1 MAAFFA
7 ALEVAL
13 STISNILTV
22 GQIAL
27 EIWLATGGWLY
38 ALRGIEFYID
48 CKIVNF
54 IAYVYKYFL
63 MILDGSMFNE
73 ALTEA
78 ILKNVYMF
86 IGVIVFFRLLMLVVK
101 YLINPDLV
109 GDAKVGVNALV
120 QRVIIGICGII
131 FTPTIFSLALRLQSA
146 ILEDQI
152 IQKLIIPS
160 DIMEAVGNTIDDGGK
175 YIGTYV
181 LSGFVSPAADA
192 SDSIKK
198 EYKKAL
204 NKGDLSSIDINK
216 GGYLGYFSDYQYE
229 YFILISTFILAYVL
243 WQILKYTLDLATR
256 AFRLLLYQIM
266 APIAMVEYMINGSD
280 DGVFKSWKSAVLSTY
295 CMIFVRV
302 MAIWFVVFVTMLM
315 SGKFGTTYTA
325 GSLLAKDDYLL
336 RAIIIIALLGFMMDL
351 PKLVGQLFGLDL
363 EQEGNAGGILK
374 QVGGM
379 IKGAAIGG
387 LAIGGAA
394 AGGLLGGAKS
404 LANAGNQANAATK
417 AKMQQGGF
425 GDLKGKDL
433 KQAMKADRRQN
444 RLDNA
449 NKLDHMGHLSAL
461 GSGVAMAALGSNQ
474 FTGAFANQYGS
485 NKKAQ
490 EQTGDSMTA
499 QESSKYKQKKMDED
513 RHNEIIGNQ
522 KQQIDAQK
530 LQGVM
535 ELAAILDQSGI
546 KVDAPTLA
554 ARIFPEMMS
563 NSNSSIETSAKVGG
577 IIGATAATLSASDI
591 DSSGHVSNAEAKQKI
606 VQEVEQVLTAQCAS
620 SGVSVDQRAIHQQ
633 AEVIVD
639 TSNFSVNGGTV
650 TATVTADVSGGME
663 KLAAQDQTIT
673 QTVNQVQGIRMNGAI
688 EDATQTV
695 NQTLNRIATNT
706 EEMNV
711 YAEITT
717 EHVEQM
723 RQDLSQTV
731 NIQRNINDS
740 LTQSVDIQRDI
751 RTNTEE
757 TAVWTELTAETNE
770 RTANT
775 LSNLDNGSNIPRRS
789 DREIPNDSRRRDE

>member
-48 CKIVNF
+48 CKLVNF

-73 ALTEA
+73 ALTDA

-86 IGVIVFFRLLMLVVK
+86 IGVIVFFRLMMLVVK

-131 FTPTIFSLALRLQSA
+131 FTPTIFSIAMRLQSA

-152 IQKLIIPS
+152 IQKLIIPN
-160 DIMEAVGNTIDDGGK
+160 DIMEAVGNSIDDGGK

-181 LSGFVSPAADA
+181 LAGFVSPTADA
-192 SDSIKK
+192 TSSIKN

-256 AFRLLLYQIM
+256 AFRMLLYQIM
-266 APIAMVEYMINGSD
+266 APIAMVEYMINGSE
-280 DGVFKSWKSAVLSTY
+280 DGVFKSWKTATLSTY

-379 IKGAAIGG
+379 VKGAALGG

-394 AGGLLGGAKS
+394 VGGVLGGAKS
-404 LANAGNQANAATK
+404 LANAGDQARAATK

-433 KQAMKADRRQN
+433 KQAMKADRHQN

-490 EQTGDSMTA
+490 EQTGDNLAA
-499 QESSKYKQKKMDED
+499 QENSKYKQKKTEED
-513 RHNEIIGNQ
+513 RHNEIAGT
-522 KQQIDAQK
+522 QK
-530 LQGVM
+530 LAAAV

-546 KVDAPTLA
+546 TVEPQTLA
-554 ARIFPEMMS
+554 ARMYPEMMS
-563 NSNSSIETSAKVGG
+563 GSSGAMETSGKVNG
-577 IIGATAATLSASDI
+577 IISASAAQMSASDI
-591 DSSGHVSNAEAKQKI
+591 DSSGHISNANTKQKM
-606 VQEVEQVLTAQCAS
+606 VQEVEQVITSQCES
-620 SGVSVDQRAIHQQ
+620 SGVKVDQQVIHQQ
-633 AEVIVD
+633 AQMIVD
-639 TSNFSVNGGTV
+639 TSNFSVSGGTV
-650 TATVTADVSGGME
+650 TATVTADVAGGMQQ
-663 KLAAQDQTIT
+663 LAQQDQTIT
-673 QTVNQVQGIRMNGAI
+673 QTVNQVQGIRMKGAI

-695 NQTLNRIATNT
+695 NQTLNKIAHNT

-723 RQDLSQTV
+723 RQDVS
-731 NIQRNINDS
+731 
-740 LTQSVDIQRDI
+740 QSVSIQRDI
-751 RTNTEE
+751 KTNTEE
-757 TAVWTELTAETNE
+757 TAVWTELTAETSE

-775 LSNLDNGSNIPRRS
+775 LSNLDNGSGIARRS
-789 DREIPNDSRRRDE
+789 DREIPRNPNSPDD

>member
-1 MAAFFA
+1 MTKKTEKGLPILNIFSW
-7 ALEVAL
+7 LL
-13 STISNILTV
+13 S
-22 GQIAL
+22 
-27 EIWLATGGWLY
+27 GGWKYVLRTIGFDIDVLLTSLIARVY
-38 ALRGIEFYID
+38 EYFMQILNGAL
-48 CKIVNF
+48 
-54 IAYVYKYFL
+54 
-63 MILDGSMFNE
+63 FNE
-73 ALTEA
+73 KVVSEL
-78 ILKNVYMF
+78 LQNVYVF
-86 IGVIVFFRLLMLVVK
+86 IGVIMFFRLLMLLLK

-109 GDAKVGVNALV
+109 NDAKIGVNSLI
-120 QRVIIGICGII
+120 QRVLIGLAGILFIPTLFDFALQLQNHIIQDNII
-131 FTPTIFSLALRLQSA
+131 Q
-146 ILEDQI
+146 QI
-152 IQKLIIPS
+152 IIPG
-160 DIMEAVGNTIDDGGK
+160 DMLDAVKEKINDGGK

-181 LSGFVSPAADA
+181 LAGFISPGENA
-192 SDSIKK
+192 SKK
-198 EYKKAL
+198 TKTEYNNAL
-204 NKGDLSSIDINK
+204 EIGDMSSLSTLRKD
-216 GGYLGYFSDYQYE
+216 GWLVGEYE
-229 YFILISTFILAYVL
+229 YDYFYLMSTFCLCYVL
-243 WQILKYTLDLATR
+243 YLLVKYTLDLLTR
-256 AFRLLLYQIM
+256 FLRMLMYQLL
-266 APIAMVEYMINGSD
+266 APVAMIEYMINGSD
-280 DGVFKSWKSAVLSTY
+280 DGVFKAWKQGLLGTYFMMFIRVL
-295 CMIFVRV
+295 
-302 MAIWFVVFVTMLM
+302 ALWFVVFVLVLM
-315 SGKFGTTYTA
+315 TTNNEYTT
-325 GSLLAKDDYLL
+325 GSLLATDDYFL
-336 RAIIIIALLGFMMDL
+336 RAMIVMALLGFMMDL
-351 PKLVGQLFGLDL
+351 PKLFGQVFGLDL
-363 EQEGNAGGILK
+363 EQEGNANGIFK

-379 IKGAAIGG
+379 LKGAAIGG

-394 AGGLLGGAKS
+394 VGGAIG
-404 LANAGNQANAATK
+404 AGK
-417 AKMQQGGF
+417 
-425 GDLKGKDL
+425 
-433 KQAMKADRRQN
+433 
-444 RLDNA
+444 
-449 NKLDHMGHLSAL
+449 AL
-461 GSGVAMAALGSNQ
+461 GSTAMNAKFGEKGVSLKDRLNNKIGQNKAMQNLGNKLSSGNMGAFMESAKEHNLSDHMQKAGKGVFAAAMGSNQ
-474 FTGAFANQYGS
+474 FTGAAYKNYSGQMD
-485 NKKAQ
+485 
-490 EQTGDSMTA
+490 EQTGIDKSAKAKELEA
-499 QESSKYKQKKMDED
+499 Q
-513 RHNEIIGNQ
+513 RHKEITDNQ
-522 KQQIDAQK
+522 KDQTKLLDDQLKGQK
-530 LQGVM
+530 IQAAV

-546 KVDAPTLA
+546 KVDAPTMA
-554 ARIFPEMMS
+554 AKLYPEMMS

-591 DSSGHVSNAEAKQKI
+591 DSSGHVSNVEAKQKM

>member
-1 MAAFFA
+1 MTAFFA

-13 STISNILTV
+13 STISNILSV

-38 ALRGIEFYID
+38 AIRGIEFYID

-63 MILDGSMFNE
+63 MILDGTMFNE

-86 IGVIVFFRLLMLVVK
+86 IGVIVFFRLMMLVVK

-131 FTPTIFSLALRLQSA
+131 FIPTIFSLAMRLQSA

-181 LSGFVSPAADA
+181 LSGFVSPSAEA
-192 SDSIKK
+192 SSSIKN

-216 GGYLGYFSDYQYE
+216 GGYLGYSTDYQYE

-266 APIAMVEYMINGSD
+266 APIAMVEYMINGSE
-280 DGVFKSWKSAVLSTY
+280 DGVFKSWKSAVLGTY

-315 SGKFGTTYTA
+315 SGKFGTNYTA
-325 GSLLAKDDYLL
+325 GSLLAVDDYLL

-351 PKLVGQLFGLDL
+351 PKLVGQIFGLDL

-379 IKGAAIGG
+379 LKGAAIGG

-394 AGGLLGGAKS
+394 VGGALGSAKA
-404 LANAGNQANAATK
+404 LGATAMD
-417 AKMQQGGF
+417 AKL
-425 GDLKGKDL
+425 LKGKNGGESLRDR
-433 KQAMKADRRQN
+433 MKSSYQN
-444 RLDNA
+444 TGLGKTM
-449 NKLDHMGHLSAL
+449 NKLNNSAL
-461 GSGVAMAALGSNQ
+461 GKSAQEHNLGDHMQKAGKGIMAAALGSNQ
-474 FTGAFANQYGS
+474 FTGAAYKNYSGQMD
-485 NKKAQ
+485 
-490 EQTGDSMTA
+490 EQTGIDKSAKSKEQEA
-499 QESSKYKQKKMDED
+499 Q
-513 RHNEIIGNQ
+513 RHKEITDNQ
-522 KQQIDAQK
+522 QDQLKAQK
-530 LQGVM
+530 LQTAV
-535 ELAAILDQSGI
+535 ELSAMLDQSGI
-546 KVDAPTLA
+546 KVDALTLA
-554 ARIFPEMMS
+554 ARLYPEMASGS
-563 NSNSSIETSAKVGG
+563 NASIETSAKVGG

-591 DSSGHVSNAEAKQKI
+591 DSSGHVSNVEAKQKM

-620 SGVSVDQRAIHQQ
+620 SGVSVDQKAIHQQ

-639 TSNFSVNGGTV
+639 TSNFSVSGGKV

-663 KLAAQDQTIT
+663 KLAAQDQIIT

-723 RQDLSQTV
+723 RQDLSQSV
-731 NIQRNINDS
+731 NIQRTINDS